1 MTQLVQ
7 LACVMSQTFHSNQKY
22 GTEDYF
28 KYHVEGVV
36 NSLRLHN
43 FCDNYI
49 TVGYLHDLAEDTS
62 ISLDT
67 IYNLFG
73 KTIGDAVRAIT
84 KIKDEPRAVYLS
96 RCAANPIAR
105 MVKLHDALF
114 NATNCH
120 KNKNKVKVN
129 YYLDTINSLKVT

>member
-43 FCDNYI
+43 FCDN
-49 TVGYLHDLAEDTS
+49 
-62 ISLDT
+62 
-67 IYNLFG
+67 
-73 KTIGDAVRAIT
+73 
-84 KIKDEPRAVYLS
+84 
-96 RCAANPIAR
+96 
-105 MVKLHDALF
+105 
-114 NATNCH
+114 
-120 KNKNKVKVN
+120 
-129 YYLDTINSLKVT
+129 